1 MFKFISFGSGSSGNC
16 YYLYTENSGILIDL
30 GIGTR
35 KLKNH
40 FVDYGLNY
48 FSGIKAILVTH
59 DHADHIKSVGSI
71 SKKFEIPVYA
81 TRPVHSG
88 LDSNVC
94 MRSKITHDRRMY
106 VQPGVS
112 FKIDDFNITPFAVPH
127 NSTDNAG
134 YMIEHNGVVFSLLT
148 DVGHITDEIAS
159 VIRRTNYL
167 VIEANYDPQMLE
179 VGPYPYYL
187 KERIRSGSGHLSNLF
202 CAEALVAN
210 HTDNLRH
217 IWLCHLSEENNK
229 PEIALQCVID
239 ALENAGIKTGGSLP
253 VEVLRRKLPTGIFDL
268 V

>member
-48 FSGIKAILVTH
+48 FSGIKAILV
-59 DHADHIKSVGSI
+59 
-71 SKKFEIPVYA
+71 
-81 TRPVHSG
+81 
-88 LDSNVC
+88 
-94 MRSKITHDRRMY
+94 THDRRMY

-210 HTDNLRH
+210 HTENLRH

-229 PEIALQCVID
+229 PEIALQCVVD

-253 VEVLRRKLPTGIFDL
+253 VEVLRRKLPTGTFDL

>member
-1 MFKFISFGSGSSGNC
+1 M
-16 YYLYTENSGILIDL
+16 
-30 GIGTR
+30 
-35 KLKNH
+35 
-40 FVDYGLNY
+40 V
-48 FSGIKAILVTH
+48 
-59 DHADHIKSVGSI
+59 
-71 SKKFEIPVYA
+71 
-81 TRPVHSG
+81 
-88 LDSNVC
+88 
-94 MRSKITHDRRMY
+94 
-106 VQPGVS
+106 
-112 FKIDDFNITPFAVPH
+112 
-127 NSTDNAG
+127 
-134 YMIEHNGVVFSLLT
+134 EHNGVVFSLLT

-229 PEIALQCVID
+229 PEIALQCVVD